1 MPDDEKQGKEPD
13 QVVQQTADALF
24 DGLLAFGEGMLRLGE
39 TIERLGVSLANKLLA
54 HKCTEDCA
62 GKEDAHRRLKAE
74 AGEFLES
81 RKALEDDL
89 THERDPANR
98 RIPKRRRPLPL

>member
-1 MPDDEKQGKEPD
+1 MPNDQKQEQEPD
-13 QVVQQTADALF
+13 QIVQQTADALF
-24 DGLLAFGEGMLRLGE
+24 DGVLAFGEGMLRLGE
-39 TIERLGVSLANKLLA
+39 TIERLGVSLAKKLLA

-81 RKALEDDL
+81 RKALAED
-89 THERDPANR
+89 
-98 RIPKRRRPLPL
+98 

>member
-1 MPDDEKQGKEPD
+1 MPDDEKQKQEPGPIF
-13 QVVQQTADALF
+13 QQTADALF
-24 DGLLAFGEGMLRLGE
+24 DGILAFSEGMLRLGE

-81 RKALEDDL
+81 RKTLEDDL
-89 THERDPANR
+89 T
-98 RIPKRRRPLPL
+98 

>member
-1 MPDDEKQGKEPD
+1 MPDDEQQE
-13 QVVQQTADALF
+13 QESAQIIQQTSDALF
-24 DGLLAFGEGMLRLGE
+24 DGILAFGEGMLLLGE

-74 AGEFLES
+74 AGKYLES
-81 RKALEDDL
+81 RKALEED
-89 THERDPANR
+89 
-98 RIPKRRRPLPL
+98 